1 MTPSPAETIEVDGS
15 PVAALLDAPES
26 PSFVYVLA
34 HGAGA
39 GMRHPFLASV
49 ASRLRERGSATLR
62 YQFPYIEAGK
72 RRVDAPE
79 VAERCVRAAVTRA
92 AALLPGVP
100 IIAGGKSFGGRMTSG
115 AQSQAVLAGVRG
127 LAFIGFPLHP
137 PGKPGTSRA
146 EHLRQVK
153 IPMLF
158 LQGTRD
164 EFATLELLRGVVDSL
179 APRAVL
185 ELFADGD
192 HSFAVRKSSGR
203 TNAQVLDALCDTLVA
218 WAAGINAGSH

>member
-1 MTPSPAETIEVDGS
+1 MTSSSPHTIEAGGS
-15 PVAALLDAPES
+15 PVSALLDAPES

-39 GMRHPFLASV
+39 GMRHPFLAAV
-49 ASRLRERGSATLR
+49 ASRLLTRGVATLR
-62 YQFPYIEAGK
+62 YQFPYMEAGK
-72 RRVDAPE
+72 NRVDAPE
-79 VAERCVRAAVTRA
+79 VAAMCVRQAVAKAAELCPR
-92 AALLPGVP
+92 VP
-100 IIAGGKSFGGRMTSG
+100 IIAGGKSFGGRMTSE
-115 AQSQAVLAGVRG
+115 AQSRGALAGVRG

-146 EHLRQVK
+146 EHLRQVQ

-164 EFATLELLRGVVDSL
+164 EFATLDLLRGVVDSL

-185 ELFADGD
+185 ELFNDGD

-203 TNAQVLDALCDTLVA
+203 TNAEVLDAVCDALVA
-218 WAAGINAGSH
+218 WSAAIIAVS

>member
-1 MTPSPAETIEVDGS
+1 MTPTSPHAIEVDGL

-49 ASRLRERGSATLR
+49 ASRLRDRGSATLR
-62 YQFPYIEAGK
+62 YQFPYMEAGK
-72 RRVDAPE
+72 RRVDSPE
-79 VAERCVRAAVTRA
+79 VAARCVRAAVGSA
-92 AALLPGVP
+92 AELLPGVP
-100 IIAGGKSFGGRMTSG
+100 IIAGGKSFGGRMTSA
-115 AQSQAVLAGVRG
+115 AQSQEALAGVRG

-146 EHLRQVK
+146 EHLHGVQ

-164 EFATLELLRGVVDSL
+164 EFATLDLLRGVVDSL
-179 APRAVL
+179 APRAEL
-185 ELFADGD
+185 ELFEDGD
-192 HSFAVRKSSGR
+192 HSFAVRKASGR
-203 TNAQVLDALCDTLVA
+203 TNAQVLDAVCDSLVA
-218 WAAGINAGSH
+218 WAARVIAGSR